1 MSNMQIPN
9 SIDKVC
15 KYLTKQIS
23 SDDVKLHQFSC
34 ENKNFLLFYIDCL
47 TDKNAL
53 SLNVLKPLKTLC
65 KFDFESVSKT
75 LNAPEMK
82 VLTTLPETLTNCFDG
97 NAILFIEGESKAISL
112 GYKKY
117 PMRAVQEPPTSITL
131 RGPREGFV
139 ECLNTNL
146 SLVRRRVK
154 STKLKIEFLTVGEY
168 SQTKIALCYVDGVA
182 KDGLREQILEKLNT
196 LSIDNIPDSSY
207 IAKHL
212 TKDKTSIFKEIGT
225 TEKPDVF
232 CAKIMEGRIG
242 LIVDGSPFV
251 LTMPY
256 VLLEDFQA
264 PDDYYSLS
272 YRSTAVRILRIFSV
286 MVAILL
292 PGLFVSAELFHLQL
306 LPLSFL
312 LTIVNSIK
320 GIPLSP
326 SFEMFFTLTIFEI
339 LNEASIRMP
348 KYVGMAVSI
357 VGGLVLGETAVT
369 AGIISA
375 PTLMIVAVSGIC
387 LYTVPEMVQTF
398 SVLRLLFLLSAGSF
412 GGYGM
417 ILVGVG
423 VVIYLVSAE
432 SFGTP
437 ILAPFAPLIIKDHK
451 DAIYKGFFAENT
463 FRPKTFGSKNKTR
476 IKIFK
481 TKTKNKEENQL

>member
-1 MSNMQIPN
+1 MQIPN
-9 SIDKVC
+9 SIDKVS

-23 SDDVKLHQFSC
+23 SDDVKLHRFC
-34 ENKNFLLFYIDCL
+34 CNKKCFLLFYVDCM

-53 SLNVLKPLKTLC
+53 SYNVLRPLKELTN
-65 KFDFESVSKT
+65 FDFENVSKT
-75 LNAPEMK
+75 LNAPEIK
-82 VLTTLPETLTNCFDG
+82 TLYTLNETITNCFDG
-97 NAILFIEGESKAISL
+97 NAILFIDGESTAISL

-117 PMRAVQEPPTSITL
+117 PIRAVQEPPTSITL

-154 STKLKIEFLTVGEY
+154 SPALKIEFLTVGEY

-182 KDGLREQILEKLNT
+182 KDGLREQVLEKLNT
-196 LSIDNIPDSSY
+196 LIIDNIPDSSY

-286 MVAILL
+286 LVAILL

-423 VVIYLVSAE
+423 VIIYLVSAE

-437 ILAPFAPLIIKDHK
+437 ILAPFSPLIIKDHK
-451 DAIYKGFFAENT
+451 DAIYKGFFEESSL
-463 FRPKTFGSKNKTR
+463 RPKTFGSKNKTR
-476 IKIFK
+476 MRVLSK
-481 TKTKNKEENQL
+481 TTKNKDEI